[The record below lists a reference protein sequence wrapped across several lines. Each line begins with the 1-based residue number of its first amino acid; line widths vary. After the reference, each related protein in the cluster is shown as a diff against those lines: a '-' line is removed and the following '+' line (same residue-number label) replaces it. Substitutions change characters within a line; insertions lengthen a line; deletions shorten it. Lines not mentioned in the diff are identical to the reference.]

1 VRPFTAF
8 IASVMLAGCMHTRID
23 ETPPSI
29 ETLKLLRAAEV
40 PAISLG
46 SFTDGGGKRPIARTV
61 VIRGSTMKPPK
72 GSSFAEFLKLSFESE
87 LKAAG
92 KLDPGAPVAISAI
105 LTESRAS
112 ENLSKGGAALA
123 AEISVVRGSTQIF
136 KKPYRVDTLWKS
148 DFIGALAIPEAF
160 RQYNALYPLLVRQ
173 VFADP
178 DFQMALKRP

>member
-1 VRPFTAF
+1 
-8 IASVMLAGCMHTRID
+8 MLLGLLPACMHTRVD

-29 ETLKLLRAAEV
+29 ETLKLMRAADIPQV
-40 PAISLG
+40 ALG
-46 SFTDGGGKRPIARTV
+46 PFTDAGGKRPLARTV

-72 GSSFAEFLKLSFESE
+72 GSNFAEFLKLSFESE

-92 KLDPGAPVAISAI
+92 KLDPAAGIVVTGR

-123 AEISVVRGSTQIF
+123 AEISVQRNGVPVFTR
-136 KKPYRVDTLWKS
+136 PYRIDTLWKS
-148 DFIGALAIPEAF
+148 EFIGALAIPEAF
-160 RQYNALYPLLVRQ
+160 RQYNTLYPLLVRQ

-178 DFQMALKRP
+178 DFQKALKQP